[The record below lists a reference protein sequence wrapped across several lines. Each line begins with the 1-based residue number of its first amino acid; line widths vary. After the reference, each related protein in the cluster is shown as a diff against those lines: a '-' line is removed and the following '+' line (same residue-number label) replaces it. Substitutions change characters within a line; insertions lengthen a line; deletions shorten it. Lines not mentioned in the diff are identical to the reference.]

1 MSEAIQGALMDVPVV
16 YYMDEVMLIIMVLY
30 HSLPNR
36 ERVSSQLLLNL
47 EKLNLKVAPEKIQS
61 SPLS

>member
-1 MSEAIQGALMDVPVV
+1 MDVPVV

-47 EKLNLKVAPEKIQS
+47 EKLNLKFAPQKDSERLLICFS
-61 SPLS
+61 RLFYF

>member
-1 MSEAIQGALMDVPVV
+1 MDVPVV
-16 YYMDEVMLIIMVLY
+16 HYMDEVMLIIMVLY